1 MSQKL
6 PKWCKSK
13 QKYLPV
19 RYRKQQICYSFTL
32 LISYMVSNPFL
43 VLLDFNFVG
52 PNAFLPKFN
61 RPLAL
66 TSERLLRKSHIL
78 HSTHLDTLESM
89 LVLIRKF
96 ERIQKPADMDP
107 HSFQKRVN
115 CKSGNFRKNFIFANS
130 VKRQS
135 CGAKNSRLVHD
146 LPISVN
152 ANS

>member
-13 QKYLPV
+13 QKYLQATNMLQLYTANFLYV
-19 RYRKQQICYSFTL
+19 F
-32 LISYMVSNPFL
+32 NPFL
-43 VLLDFNFVG
+43 VLLDCNFVG

-66 TSERLLRKSHIL
+66 TSERLLRKNHIL

-107 HSFQKRVN
+107 HCFQKRVN
-115 CKSGNFRKNFIFANS
+115 CKSGNFCKNFIFANS

-135 CGAKNSRLVHD
+135 CGAKNTRLVHD